1 MDSWLKN
8 LSDEQ
13 IDFICNELRFSKEDL
28 YSMDEDMLYDKVYDP
43 MCDIEIAEIPSDDS
57 EETEHCRNV
66 SEIVTVMGNKYAV
79 EE

>member
-1 MDSWLKN
+1 
-8 LSDEQ
+8 
-13 IDFICNELRFSKEDL
+13 
-28 YSMDEDMLYDKVYDP
+28 MLYDKVYDP

-66 SEIVTVMGNKYAV
+66 SEIVTVMGNKFAV

>member
-1 MDSWLKN
+1 MKN

-66 SEIVTVMGNKYAV
+66 SEIVTVMGNKFAV

>member
-1 MDSWLKN
+1 MDSWLNN

-43 MCDIEIAEIPSDDS
+43 MCDIEIGEIPSDDS

-66 SEIVTVMGNKYAV
+66 SEIVTVMGNKFAV